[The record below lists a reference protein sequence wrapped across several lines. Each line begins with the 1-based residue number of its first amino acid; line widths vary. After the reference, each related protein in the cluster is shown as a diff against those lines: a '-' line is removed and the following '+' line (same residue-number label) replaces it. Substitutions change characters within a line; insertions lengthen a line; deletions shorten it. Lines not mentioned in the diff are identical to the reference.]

1 MRSQSIC
8 LNILF
13 DRNLIKIVKINRFFS
28 QLSIIFNMTLLFTF
42 NKPGGPNSFFL
53 KTCFVTLSHLTTHS
67 ERNIS
72 LLKTHHWVFTLVIDF
87 RLCFSIV
94 SRSKKVVD
102 RDADI
107 SIPLLEDPRPPAP
120 GLPSLVQHQ
129 QTQGREEI
137 DNDII
142 YNVDHVCVKPDDGMR
157 QINIK
162 IFYKY
167 TQPEYPRAS
176 QHQPARR
183 SWSQSSVR
191 SVCWARAV
199 F

>member
-1 MRSQSIC
+1 MFRDTFP
-8 LNILF
+8 LNNSLRKKHQFIKNTSLSVHVG
-13 DRNLIKIVKINRFFS
+13 DRFS
-28 QLSIIFNMTLLFTF
+28 SLLF
-42 NKPGGPNSFFL
+42 NCIKEQKSRRQRRRYLHSALGRPSSSCPR
-53 KTCFVTLSHLTTHS
+53 LTQ
-67 ERNIS
+67 
-72 LLKTHHWVFTLVIDF
+72 
-87 RLCFSIV
+87 
-94 SRSKKVVD
+94 
-102 RDADI
+102 
-107 SIPLLEDPRPPAP
+107 PRPTSELA
-120 GLPSLVQHQ
+120 

-176 QHQPARR
+176 QHPPARR